1 MVNIN
6 ILLFSCLISFLIVR
20 VQQRMTILLESATRE
35 CIYVNASSGI
45 ETIRGEVT
53 NTERR
58 VVFRHVRAGFA
69 NNMMGLLAS
78 YVIAIVGNMPLVC
91 MYRFAYYP

>member
-1 MVNIN
+1 MIYISMLMLSLVAST
-6 ILLFSCLISFLIVR
+6 ILVC
-20 VQQRMTILLESATRE
+20 VQQRMSSSIESVILE
-35 CIYVNASSGI
+35 CAHVHSLSGM

-53 NTERR
+53 DTERR

-78 YVIAIVGNMPLVC
+78 YVIAIVGNLPLVC

>member
-1 MVNIN
+1 MINKN
-6 ILLFSCLISFLIVR
+6 ILLLSLVTSILVC
-20 VQQRMTILLESATRE
+20 VQQRMSSSIESVILEYAHVHSL
-35 CIYVNASSGI
+35 SGM

-53 NTERR
+53 DTERR

-78 YVIAIVGNMPLVC
+78 YVIAIVGNLPLVC
-91 MYRFAYYP
+91 MYRFVYYP

>member
-1 MVNIN
+1 MVNIHM
-6 ILLFSCLISFLIVR
+6 LLFSCLVSFLIVC
-20 VQQRMTILLESATRE
+20 VQQRMSSSIESVILE
-35 CIYVNASSGI
+35 CAHVHSLPGM

-53 NTERR
+53 DTERR
-58 VVFRHVRAGFA
+58 EVFRHVRAGFA

-78 YVIAIVGNMPLVC
+78 YVIAIVGNLPLVC

>member
-1 MVNIN
+1 MINKN
-6 ILLFSCLISFLIVR
+6 ILLLSLVTSILVC
-20 VQQRMTILLESATRE
+20 VQQRMSSSIESVILEYAHVHSL
-35 CIYVNASSGI
+35 SGM

-53 NTERR
+53 DTERR

-78 YVIAIVGNMPLVC
+78 YVKAIVGNLPLVC
-91 MYRFAYYP
+91 MYRFVYYP

>member
-1 MVNIN
+1 MVNIHM
-6 ILLFSCLISFLIVR
+6 LLFSCLVSFLIVC
-20 VQQRMTILLESATRE
+20 VQQRMSSSIESVILE
-35 CIYVNASSGI
+35 CAHVHSLPGM

-53 NTERR
+53 DTERR

-78 YVIAIVGNMPLVC
+78 YVIAIVGNLPLVC